1 MLQDKLILRSN
12 CICPGYTVTFAE
24 CTVVGR
30 PVGAT
35 VWKGTAFD
43 HCANDELNL
52 LHLRFGTDD
61 SEVQECNNG
70 SIIGRGLRVEEG
82 CYTSE
87 LTITVSSDMIG
98 KSIQCIH
105 YDVNREIS
113 VGTLTINYSI
123 GKVTM

>member
-1 MLQDKLILRSN
+1 MRSN

-30 PVGAT
+30 PVGTT

-43 HCANDELNL
+43 QCVNDELNL
-52 LHLRFGTDD
+52 LHSHFGNQ
-61 SEVQECNNG
+61 VQKCNNG
-70 SIIGRGLRVEEG
+70 SIIVQGLRVEED

-98 KSIQCIH
+98 KTVQCIH

-113 VGTLTINYSI
+113 IGTLIINYST
-123 GKVTM
+123 GKLTV